1 MLTPTLTPPC
11 DGLFPATTR
20 RAGNN
25 RTGRGVI
32 EGVPPAASMLLR
44 AVLSIPDVGQIDAFV
59 EPWRRVFA
67 HSPLLS
73 TVILFGHLGGVLA
86 AGGLT
91 VAADRATLR
100 LDPSDDADRRRHLAD
115 LAQLQTPIWIAMVV
129 ALLSGALL
137 FLADVEAF
145 AASRIFWTK
154 MAFVALLVTNAVA
167 SARLDAALR
176 RDAQGGSGHA
186 ASPGY
191 ARRWRRRRAVAI
203 ASAVLWFGLVLIG
216 AALASH

>member
-1 MLTPTLTPPC
+1 
-11 DGLFPATTR
+11 
-20 RAGNN
+20 
-25 RTGRGVI
+25 
-32 EGVPPAASMLLR
+32 MLLR
-44 AVLSIPDVGQIDAFV
+44 ALLSIPDVGQIDAFV
-59 EPWRRVFA
+59 EPWRRIFS

-73 TVILFGHLGGVLA
+73 TVILFGHLGGLLA

-91 VAADRATLR
+91 VASDRATLR
-100 LDPSDDADRRRHLAD
+100 LDPHDEADRRRHLTD
-115 LAQLQTPIWIAMVV
+115 LAHLQAPIWIALVV

-154 MAFVALLVTNAVA
+154 MALVALLVANAVT

-176 RDAQGGSGHA
+176 RDPAGS
-186 ASPGY
+186 ASSTGSTTY

-203 ASAVLWFGLVLIG
+203 ASAMLWFGLVLIG